1 MNSKAISVLAEAG
14 LSGAPAETSLRS
26 LLATLAAQTD
36 SLRAVLAGCGLDPS
50 EVDPAHE
57 RTVDI
62 IRRLSRAGF
71 DREQAMN
78 LFGEDGA
85 AAYVALAANLQ
96 RFEELEGL

>member
-26 LLATLAAQTD
+26 LLATLAAQTE
-36 SLRAVLAGCGLDPS
+36 SLRAVLTGCGLEPGD
-50 EVDPAHE
+50 VDPAHE

-62 IRRLSRAGF
+62 IRRLSRAGL
-71 DREQAMN
+71 DREQAAG

-85 AAYVALAANLQ
+85 AAYVALAENLD
-96 RFEELEGL
+96 RFEELEGI